1 MSRLARAFLYSL
13 TALVVGCGE
22 FIVDDQ
28 DFSDNRRTLDIT
40 NDNAE
45 AYLWSSYQSIF
56 SPLYFARLNEMLDAR
71 DFNDVQ
77 SGSVA
82 CPGGGSAVVNF
93 PNASGERY
101 EESDAFSINYT
112 ACFNEAGAQLNGE
125 VSGTYKETEGYNKT
139 FATDLT
145 VAQCIANLELD
156 EKIDA
161 GRYELIDD
169 QASNL
174 IFDKQGARLFVRYME
189 QDPQDD
195 QLAIEKRV
203 EELSLD
209 QIAVVVNRSATD
221 FDSSFE
227 EDGARVF
234 VVEDGVQEQIDCA
247 YFNRFVDLTLKDLI
261 VDAGAITH
269 SLSGK
274 LELSNSMGIKDNI
287 NDERPELT
295 TRDDLFYS
303 LKGDVSS
310 EIDLVNLNESYSIDG
325 LDWGMRFGSADDASW
340 SATFNSEVVSLI
352 DGAIFEVAVTTRS
365 PFGGVLGQDNPTEQG
380 GIITLEGIDDEA
392 AAIRILG
399 ASAISVV
406 IEAEG
411 DQNGDGRSD
420 QTSPI
425 FNVAWTDFLDRNFVR
440 PPVEN
445 IIR

>member
-71 DFNDVQ
+71 DFKGVQ
-77 SGSVA
+77 VGGYT

-93 PNASGERY
+93 PNASGVRY

-112 ACFNEAGAQLNGE
+112 ACFNDAGAQLNGE
-125 VSGTYKETEGYNKT
+125 VSGKYKETEGYNKT

-145 VAQCIANLELD
+145 VAQCITNLELD

-209 QIAVVVNRSATD
+209 QIAVVVNRSTTD

-227 EDGARVF
+227 EDGARIF
-234 VVEDGVQEQIDCA
+234 VVEDGLQEQIDCA
-247 YFNRFVDLTLKDLI
+247 YYEREIDLDLQDLI
-261 VDAGAITH
+261 VDIDDNTYE
-269 SLSGK
+269 LSGK
-274 LELSNSMGIKDNI
+274 LALKNSMGREVGVSSRQDRVYSLSGDFTSVLSKGNFREDHSIKDFEWRI
-287 NDERPELT
+287 EYGPTSQSTWALSFSAELT
-295 TRDDLFYS
+295 
-303 LKGDVSS
+303 
-310 EIDLVNLNESYSIDG
+310 NQNDG
-325 LDWGMRFGSADDASW
+325 
-340 SATFNSEVVSLI
+340 V
-352 DGAIFEVAVTTRS
+352 IFEAFSSTGSPLRGAFDLSVPNLGILSVSGKDDDGVAMNVLNSAGVT
-365 PFGGVLGQDNPTEQG
+365 F
-380 GIITLEGIDDEA
+380 
-392 AAIRILG
+392 AIQ
-399 ASAISVV
+399 SD
-406 IEAEG
+406 G
-411 DQNGDGRSD
+411 DINGDGRVD
-420 QTSPI
+420 LTAPN
-425 FNVAWTDFLDRNFVR
+425 FNVAWNDFLDRNFVR